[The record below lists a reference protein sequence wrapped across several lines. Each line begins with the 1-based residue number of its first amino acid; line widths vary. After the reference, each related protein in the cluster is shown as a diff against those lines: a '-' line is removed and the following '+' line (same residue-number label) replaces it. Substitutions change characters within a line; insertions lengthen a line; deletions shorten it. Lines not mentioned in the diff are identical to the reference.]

1 MNKTIASFIYAFR
14 GIADFFR
21 TERNA
26 RWHLAAALL
35 AAVAGFWLRIDR
47 YEWMAVVVCIGVVMA
62 LEAMNTALEHLTN
75 LVSPGYQPL
84 AGRAKDAAAGAVLL
98 AAIGAAVIGGIIFLP
113 KIIAVLLRFF
123 G

>member
-1 MNKTIASFIYAFR
+1 
-14 GIADFFR
+14 
-21 TERNA
+21 
-26 RWHLAAALL
+26 
-35 AAVAGFWLRIDR
+35 
-47 YEWMAVVVCIGVVMA
+47 
-62 LEAMNTALEHLTN
+62 